1 MAPRASEGRPTG
13 PAGELAP
20 RIVSA
25 LVLAPA
31 AILIAYLGGVVF
43 GLFIVAI
50 AALMAVEWLE
60 LGRDAAPTSPAKR
73 AAYAVAPALPIA
85 IAVAGRAELALGA
98 VVVAAAIAAV
108 AARRARPGWV
118 ALGVAYIA
126 LPCIAVVWLRADPMF
141 GRNTVLWLFAVVWA
155 TDIGAFAAGRLIGG
169 PRLAPR
175 ISPNKT
181 WAGLVGGMAA
191 AAAAGA
197 LAAWALAMPGSGG
210 LAAFGGFLGLLSQA
224 GDLWESMVKRRS
236 GKKDSGSLIPGHG
249 GVLDRL
255 DGMMAAAPALALAA
269 IAFGDGGL
277 RW

>member
-1 MAPRASEGRPTG
+1 MAPQASEGK
-13 PAGELAP
+13 PAGGLAP

-31 AILIAYLGGVVF
+31 AILLAYLGGIVF

-50 AALMAVEWLE
+50 AALMAVEWLD
-60 LGRDAAPTSPAKR
+60 LGGDEAPVSTARQAGYALVAAFPVLT
-73 AAYAVAPALPIA
+73 AV
-85 IAVAGRAELALGA
+85 VGRADLALMA
-98 VVVAAAIAAV
+98 IVLAAAIAAFITH
-108 AARRARPGWV
+108 RTRPGWV
-118 ALGVAYIA
+118 ALGVVYIA
-126 LPCIAVVWLRADPMF
+126 LPCIAVVWLRADPAF
-141 GRNTVLWLFAVVWA
+141 GRNAVLWLFAVVWA

-181 WAGLVGGMAA
+181 WAGLAGGMAA

-197 LAAWALAMPGSGG
+197 FAAWAFAMPGSAA
-210 LAAFGGFLGLLSQA
+210 LAVFGGFLGLLSQA
-224 GDLWESMVKRRS
+224 GDLWESMLKRRS

-269 IAFGDGGL
+269 IVLGEGGL